1 MEVLMGKSSING
13 PFSMAMLNYQR
24 VHQCTYYYSLICK
37 SKMSIHGIK
46 WSNDVSPDMWRLGP
60 TNESPQNHEDHMMV
74 QASKGTPPHDG
85 YLQCLRVMR
94 VMIYSLD
101 DKTVLLARNYHG
113 IYHGIYHGLVKS
125 CGRQVAAVLSEAG
138 DDLRA
143 KADGTSGDFVVEAVG
158 MTLR

>member
-1 MEVLMGKSSING
+1 
-13 PFSMAMLNYQR
+13 
-24 VHQCTYYYSLICK
+24 
-37 SKMSIHGIK
+37 
-46 WSNDVSPDMWRLGP
+46 MWRLGP

-143 KADGTSGDFVVEAVG
+143 KAVGTSGDFVVEAVG
-158 MTLR
+158 MALR

>member
-1 MEVLMGKSSING
+1 MSVWTMLM
-13 PFSMAMLNYQR
+13 
-24 VHQCTYYYSLICK
+24 
-37 SKMSIHGIK
+37 
-46 WSNDVSPDMWRLGP
+46 
-60 TNESPQNHEDHMMV
+60 MMV
-74 QASKGTPPHDG
+74 VMLMSMSMMIVMIIMIVM
-85 YLQCLRVMR
+85 RVMR

-143 KADGTSGDFVVEAVG
+143 KAVGTSGDFVVEAVG
-158 MTLR
+158 MALMSWSFGCDRLVPMGGSSWGFSGFSDGTWSC